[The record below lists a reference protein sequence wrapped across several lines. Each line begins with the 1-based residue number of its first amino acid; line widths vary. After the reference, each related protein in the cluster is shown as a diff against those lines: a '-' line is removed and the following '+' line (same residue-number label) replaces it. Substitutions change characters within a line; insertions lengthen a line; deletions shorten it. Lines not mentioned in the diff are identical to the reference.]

1 MEKIKI
7 GCCGFPCK
15 KEIYYKNFECVEI
28 QQTFYSIP
36 EIKLALKWRKE
47 APESFIFTLK
57 APQHITHLSS
67 SPTYRRCKKDYGN
80 RENYGFFKDTN
91 EVKRAYEDL
100 REFALTLGAK
110 YILFQ
115 TPSSFKPVDENF
127 LNLIK
132 FFEERKKEPFIF
144 VLELRRWKNEDVQK
158 ILKEISFIHCVDPFK
173 EEEITKGMIYWRL
186 HGKNGYNY
194 KYNDEELKELFNKSQ
209 NKRGFIF
216 FNNVYMMEDALR
228 FKEFYEKG

>member
-1 MEKIKI
+1 MEKIKV

-36 EIKLALKWRKE
+36 EIKLALKWREE
-47 APESFIFTLK
+47 APENFIFTLK

-67 SPTYRRCKKDYGN
+67 SPTYRRCKKEYGK
-80 RENYGFFKDTN
+80 RENYGFFKDTD
-91 EVKRAYEDL
+91 EVKRAYDDL
-100 REFALTLGAK
+100 REFALKLNAK

-115 TPSSFKPVDENF
+115 TPFSFKPEEENF
-127 LNLIK
+127 SNLVK
-132 FFEERKKEPFIF
+132 FFKEKKKEPFIF
-144 VLELRRWKNEDVQK
+144 VLELRGWGKEDIQK

-173 EEEITKGMIYWRL
+173 EKEVTKEIIYWRL
-186 HGKNGYNY
+186 HGKGGYNY
-194 KYNDEELKELFNKSQ
+194 KYSDEELKELFNKSK
-209 NKRGFIF
+209 NKKGFIF
-216 FNNVYMMEDALR
+216 FNNVYMMDDALR